1 MKFLSFSCIFSVALS
16 YSFTF
21 ANQELMSRKVYNS
34 IIQPVFDAK
43 CVECHGPNKS
53 KGKLK
58 LHTKKD
64 FLTGGSGAGSDILI
78 QGNVDESE
86 LIFRITLP
94 SDDDEAMPPM
104 DDKDHYN
111 PVTSEELNVM
121 KNWVKLGASFDMLV
135 SELDTHS
142 QSAALHVFKNM
153 PKKIISKT
161 VALQPKLP
169 VVPKADPAALE
180 KIRNAG
186 ILAMPISQNTN
197 AIYVNASY
205 LGKKF
210 TDDKL
215 NLLIPIS
222 NQLLW
227 LNLARTGI
235 TDKGTPLI
243 AKNKLLTRLH
253 LENTSISDSSTNHL
267 SNLSDLEYLNLY
279 GTKIS
284 DASISNLK
292 KLKKLKKIF
301 LWQTKMTTDGAIALK
316 KHYVNAEEY
325 ESLMEKKKSKKAI
338 ITNYLNSQQNKI
350 KSLEESVSVVSKTT
364 NDKKPINNNCPVSQ
378 KRIDPSISSTFE
390 GRIVGLCC
398 KSCKSKFDKD
408 GSSYR
413 TKIQNFESSDQ
424 YLDIVKK
431 LQTTQSKLDKYI
443 QESQEEIRKISTQI
457 SNMGPEVNIGWKNPV
472 ASN

>member
-1 MKFLSFSCIFSVALS
+1 MKFLSISCIVSVALS

-21 ANQELMSRKVYNS
+21 ANQELMSRKVYHS

-58 LHTKKD
+58 LHTQKD
-64 FLTGGSGAGSDILI
+64 FLAGGNGAGSDILV

-104 DDKDHYN
+104 EDKDHFN
-111 PVTSEELNVM
+111 PVTPKELNVM

-135 SELDTHS
+135 SELDADS
-142 QSAALHVFKNM
+142 QSAALHIFKNM

-169 VVPKADPAALE
+169 IVPKADPAALE

-186 ILAMPISQNTN
+186 ILAMPIAQNTN
-197 AIYVNASY
+197 ALYVNASY

-235 TDKGTPLI
+235 TDKSAPLI
-243 AKNKLLTRLH
+243 AKNKLITRLH

-267 SNLSDLEYLNLY
+267 SKLSDLEYLNLY

-292 KLKKLKKIF
+292 ELKKLKKIF

-316 KHYVNAEEY
+316 KHYVNTEEY
-325 ESLMEKKKSKKAI
+325 ESLIEKRNTKKAI
-338 ITNYLNSQQNKI
+338 IEDYLNSKQKNI
-350 KSLEESVSVVSKTT
+350 KSLEESVLVAGKTT
-364 NDKKPINNNCPVSQ
+364 NDKKPINTNCPVSQ
-378 KRIDPSISSTFE
+378 KKIDPLISSTFE

-398 KSCKSKFDKD
+398 KSCKGKFDKD

-413 TKIQNFESSDQ
+413 TKIQNFKSSEQ
-424 YLDIVKK
+424 YLEIVKK
-431 LQTTQSKLDKYI
+431 LQKTQSELDNYI
-443 QESQEEIRKISTQI
+443 QESQEEIRNLSAQI
-457 SNMGPEVNIGWKNPV
+457 SNMGPQVNIGWKNPV